1 MIRNFRNAFL
11 RRLLRLM
18 FGKELPIP
26 ESRARSIMLA
36 KLVGKVPF
44 HVRVEALQ
52 IGDIYSEWIAQ
63 PDADEQRVI
72 LFFHG
77 GGYVSGSV
85 AIHKLLC
92 VSLARATGMR
102 ILLPEYRLAPEN
114 PFPAALEDALSA
126 YRWLLAR
133 GFKPADI
140 IIAGDSAGGGLALA
154 TTLALRDAGKPLPAA
169 VVCLSPWADLTL
181 SGESYQ
187 IKAKADPILTAR
199 KLRHWASSY
208 TDEENMSNPLVSPV
222 YADFHDFPPLLIQVG
237 SEEIML
243 DDATQVAERAKT
255 AGVDVTLKIWPSMW
269 HVWHATGTWLPESRE
284 ALAEIGQFVREHFNG
299 ISPTQSMSPS
309 EERQKQE
316 SRIGKRESFERRTE
330 SNIVPERVI
339 SIHYIE

>member
-1 MIRNFRNAFL
+1 LL
-11 RRLLRLM
+11 RRLLGLM

-26 ESRARSIMLA
+26 ESRARSIMMA
-36 KLVGKVPF
+36 KLVGKVPL

-52 IGDIYSEWIAQ
+52 IGDIYTEWIAQ
-63 PDADEQRVI
+63 PDADEQHVI

-102 ILLPEYRLAPEN
+102 MLLPEYRLAPEN

-126 YRWLLAR
+126 YRWLLAQ
-133 GFKPADI
+133 GFKPAEI

-154 TTLALRDAGKPLPAA
+154 TTLALRDAGEVLPVA

-181 SGESYQ
+181 TGESYRT
-187 IKAKADPILTAR
+187 KAKADPILSTK
-199 KLRHWASSY
+199 KLHHWASSY
-208 TDEENMSNPLVSPV
+208 TDENNLSNPLVSPV

-243 DDATQVAERAKT
+243 DDALRVAEKAKA
-255 AGVDVTLKIWPSMW
+255 AGVGVTLKVWLGMW

-284 ALAEIGQFVREHFNG
+284 ALAEIGQFVRGHF
-299 ISPTQSMSPS
+299 
-309 EERQKQE
+309 
-316 SRIGKRESFERRTE
+316 
-330 SNIVPERVI
+330 
-339 SIHYIE
+339 

>member
-1 MIRNFRNAFL
+1 MVKSFRNALL
-11 RRLLRLM
+11 RRLLGLM

-26 ESRARSIMLA
+26 ESRARSIMMA
-36 KLVGKVPF
+36 KLVGKVPL

-52 IGDIYSEWIAQ
+52 IGDIYTEWIAQ
-63 PDADEQRVI
+63 PDADEQHVI

-102 ILLPEYRLAPEN
+102 MLLPEYRLAPEN

-126 YRWLLAR
+126 YRWLLAQ
-133 GFKPADI
+133 GFKPAEI

-154 TTLALRDAGKPLPAA
+154 TTLALRDAGEVLPVA

-181 SGESYQ
+181 TGESYRT
-187 IKAKADPILTAR
+187 KAKADPILSTK
-199 KLRHWASSY
+199 KLHHWASSY
-208 TDEENMSNPLVSPV
+208 TDENNLSNPLVSPV

-243 DDATQVAERAKT
+243 DDALRVAEKAKA
-255 AGVDVTLKIWPSMW
+255 AGVGVTLKVWLGMW

-284 ALAEIGQFVREHFNG
+284 ALAEIGQFVRGHF
-299 ISPTQSMSPS
+299 
-309 EERQKQE
+309 
-316 SRIGKRESFERRTE
+316 
-330 SNIVPERVI
+330 
-339 SIHYIE
+339 